1 MRGDGRV
8 RLSSRFLFRAHCAAR
23 LKVAA
28 PMSVGELPV
37 PGGLQ
42 AFGEATVQEAS
53 RTFPR

>member
-8 RLSSRFLFRAHCAAR
+8 RLSPRFLSRAHCAAR